1 MRIIGGEFKRREL
14 AAPKGQQTRPTS
26 SKLRE
31 TLFNICQME
40 IEGADFLDLCAGSG
54 AIGFEAL
61 SRGAAS
67 ATFVENQREACLA
80 IEKNIHLLKV
90 EDRVIKA
97 FGEVLK
103 VVKRLKKDYNL
114 IYIDPPYKTGLSIVL
129 LEAVETEGLLRLGGR
144 LFIEEA
150 HDVQLPRQVGR
161 LCLVDSRK
169 VGKSLLWQY
178 TIKNGD

>member
-14 AAPKGQQTRPTS
+14 VAPKGLQTRPTS
-26 SKLRE
+26 SMLRE

-40 IEGADFLDLCAGSG
+40 IEEADFLDLCAGSG

-67 ATFVENQREACLA
+67 VTFVENQREACLA

-90 EDRVIKA
+90 ENRVIKA

-103 VVKRLKKDYNL
+103 VVKRLKRDYNL
-114 IYIDPPYKTGLSIVL
+114 IYIDPPYRTGLSTIL
-129 LEAVETEGLLRLGGR
+129 LEAVETEKLLRTGGR

-150 HDVQLPRQVGR
+150 HGVDLPQEVGH
-161 LCLVDSRK
+161 LYLIDSRK
-169 VGKSLLWQY
+169 AGKSLLWQY
-178 TIKNGD
+178 TVTS